1 MRRNDTPVRNVIM
14 VILLFLLIPCIFI
27 SIFCFILSSYDA
39 NTFSGWHYDNI
50 YSEKSDDNSKKIDIM
65 VRDTYDNA
73 FLPHDHW
80 YIVKIIVTDT
90 KHQYVLSEYE
100 GTSLSH
106 FENNLSPIVEWDN
119 ENGTVS
125 VSFDD
130 NGMPKI
136 TLSCKYD
143 CLPISQENM
152 AKDYIGFMM
161 ISGFALIIL
170 VLLFEFFIAI
180 LYRSHCRK
188 KYIEQHQPEKGE
200 TSDEENKS

>member
-1 MRRNDTPVRNVIM
+1 MLKRSDAPICKVIKI
-14 VILLFLLIPCIFI
+14 ILLFLLIPCIFI
-27 SIFCFILSSYDA
+27 SIFCFVLSSYDA

-50 YSEKSDDNSKKIDIM
+50 CSEKSDDKSMKIDIM

-106 FENNLSPIVEWDN
+106 FENNLSPIVEWDK

-143 CLPISQENM
+143 CFPISQENM

-161 ISGFALIIL
+161 ISGFALVIL
-170 VLLFEFFIAI
+170 VLLFVI
-180 LYRSHCRK
+180 LMFSLYLSDCRK
-188 KYIEQHQPEKGE
+188 KYIEKTQTETGE
-200 TSDEENKS
+200 TD